1 MIGDKK
7 MLECLTSIF
16 HTLHVLIGG
25 ENNSTEGGM
34 PFPKLGLEVQ
44 SLSPLPGGRSHSVCQ
59 LVLLLWSRELRNREL
74 KKVWALE
81 LAFSSLLSAGEY
93 CYYKQQIIKEDNQ
106 CILLTGSHI
115 LRGLGPPLWGHLF
128 TSWKLTFKGAFQSSF
143 VCCYVPGGDE
153 MCFKICIFKGVVACR
168 SIKRNSLLCTSL
180 CWTLLQNDHQ
190 SKLQPLVNLPLTVLI
205 RRCYTIPNPNALI
218 S

>member
-1 MIGDKK
+1 

-16 HTLHVLIGG
+16 RTLHVLIDG

-44 SLSPLPGGRSHSVCQ
+44 SLSPFPRGRSHSVCQ

-93 CYYKQQIIKEDNQ
+93 CYYKQQIIKKDNQ

-115 LRGLGPPLWGHLF
+115 LRGLGHLF
-128 TSWKLTFKGAFQSSF
+128 GAIYSHQ
-143 VCCYVPGGDE
+143 E
-153 MCFKICIFKGVVACR
+153 
-168 SIKRNSLLCTSL
+168 NSLSKVPSRVLLCAVMFQEVMKCVSKYVYLKVLWLAGPSRETVYYVLPYAEHSCKMIINQSFSL
-180 CWTLLQNDHQ
+180 W
-190 SKLQPLVNLPLTVLI
+190 
-205 RRCYTIPNPNALI
+205 
-218 S
+218 